1 MQAPRHAGFLRR
13 RGLLLIAASA
23 LAGFIWFLSL
33 QAAMPVSAE
42 AEYSSQT
49 IGSHWEG
56 ARYRRGSGTDTLVFG
71 HEVKQGDL
79 DGNGISVHDGYVDS
93 DGRQHGIGGS
103 NTAVDTYA
111 EVNPV
116 SSGFPNKADGSEA
129 PFVTSVEM
137 ASSPADGD
145 TYRQG
150 ESIEIDVTFSSEVEV
165 SSEPAVLIA
174 LDISDI
180 TTATYPAEYKSGSGT
195 RMLRFAHVVMPGV
208 RDPNGLTIASRRK
221 EGLGLGLGTIKAV
234 GTDISAEQNYDSQW
248 NLAEHKVDGRPYVKS
263 IAITSTPTDG
273 ETYALDESVEVAAY
287 FDQKVDV
294 EGVVELPIEVGG
306 ETRLA
311 AYLSGSGTK
320 SLLFSYE
327 VKAEDGDSD
336 GISVLAGTET
346 TGLGA
351 SEGTIKLADFWLE
364 TKFNPSYDGLPDA
377 PAHRVDGSVTRDDQ
391 S

>member
-1 MQAPRHAGFLRR
+1 
-13 RGLLLIAASA
+13 
-23 LAGFIWFLSL
+23 
-33 QAAMPVSAE
+33 MPVSAE

-49 IGSHWEG
+49 MGSRWEG
-56 ARYRRGSGTDTLVFG
+56 ARYRRGSASDTLVFG
-71 HEVKQGDL
+71 HEVKQGYL

-93 DGRQHGIGGS
+93 DGRHQGIGGS
-103 NTAVDTYA
+103 ITGVDTYA

-137 ASSPADGD
+137 ASSPAYGD

-208 RDPNGLTIASRRK
+208 TDPNGLTIASRRK

-234 GTDISAEQNYDSQW
+234 GTDISAEQSYDSQW

-263 IAITSTPTDG
+263 IEITSTPTDG
-273 ETYALDESVEVAAY
+273 ETYTLDESIEVAAY

-311 AYLSGSGTK
+311 AYLSGSGTR

-336 GISVLAGTET
+336 GISVLAGTKT
-346 TGLGA
+346 TGFSA

-364 TKFNPSYDGLPDA
+364 TKLNPSYDGLPDA
-377 PAHRVDGSVTRDDQ
+377 PAHKVDGSVTRDGQ